1 MNLLRKGA
9 IFLIFIVS
17 ALILAACGSKNYNI
31 AIGPPAS
38 ETNNVS
44 RLILEAYGLEEGDY
58 TAFQEGFGDAA
69 EGVQDGN
76 IDISIGVLG
85 LPTGSIESLHASTGD
100 VRILGLSDEA
110 IQYIEENS
118 GYRRF
123 TIPAGSYEFVEEDI
137 ETVTAYAILMANTD
151 TISEELGYQLAKIM
165 IENSNEITHAMGQHM
180 TLENALLGSEG
191 LPIHPGAARYYE
203 EMGLEFDNPIAEVN
217 VTEQK
222 EELILGTGSSGGTYY
237 PLGGEMATVWN
248 KHIPNINVTN
258 TETGAS
264 IENLATIGA
273 GNMDLGMTVHVPAQ
287 HAVNGT
293 GEFEGAQVS
302 NVAFIGHIYP
312 EVVQIVTR
320 EATGIK
326 SLDDLKK

>member
-1 MNLLRKGA
+1 MNILRKGA
-9 IFLIFIVS
+9 IFFIFVVS
-17 ALILAACGSKNYNI
+17 VLILTACGSKKYNI
-31 AIGPPAS
+31 AVGPPAS

-44 RLILEAYGLEEGDY
+44 KLILEAYGLKEGDY

-69 EGVQDGN
+69 DGVQDGN
-76 IDISIGVLG
+76 IHISIGVLG
-85 LPTGSIESLHASTGD
+85 LPTSSIESLHASTGD

-110 IQYIEENS
+110 IKFIEDNS
-118 GYRRF
+118 GYRRY
-123 TIPAGSYEFVEEDI
+123 TIPAGSYEFVDEDI

-165 IENSNEITHAMGQHM
+165 VENSSEITHAMGAHM

-191 LPIHPGAARYYE
+191 LPIHPGAARYYQ
-203 EMGLEFDNPIAEVN
+203 EMGLEFDNPIADLN
-217 VTEQK
+217 VTVQK
-222 EELILGTGSSGGTYY
+222 EDLILGTGSSGGTYY

-248 KHIPNINVTN
+248 KHIPEINVTN

-287 HAVNGT
+287 QAVSGT

-302 NVAFIGHIYP
+302 NAAFIGHIYP

-320 EATGIK
+320 ETTGIK